1 MRVLVL
7 SVPGD
12 DVELASDRL
21 WTAGAGAVEERP
33 LGNGLAELRTILAES
48 DRVSLGRLGTLPPT
62 WQVSFETVDPQPLE
76 TWRQF
81 ARPIVVSESLVIRPA
96 WLSANDDPGV
106 VEVAIEPGGS
116 FGLGDH
122 PTTRLSAAAVWRA
135 TRRGDR
141 VLDVGCGSGV
151 LSIIAAHRGAAD
163 VVAIDIAE
171 SAREATDH
179 NTVLNG
185 VDDRIAAS
193 TDPVSAVDGT
203 FDVVVAN
210 ILAPVL
216 VAIAADLRRLTAP
229 EGRLVLSGIL
239 AERHDHVL
247 AALHPMQV
255 VGTQLLE
262 GWASVELCH
271 PLPAG

>member
-21 WTAGAGAVEERP
+21 WSAGAGAVEERP

-96 WLSANDDPGV
+96 WLSATDRPGV

-135 TRRGDR
+135 TRPGDR

-179 NTVLNG
+179 NAVLNG

-262 GWASVELCH
+262 GWASVELRH
-271 PLPAG
+271 PLPTG

>member
-48 DRVSLGRLGTLPPT
+48 DQVSLGRLGTLPAN

-81 ARPIVVSESLVIRPA
+81 ARPIVVNDSLVIRPA
-96 WLSANDDPGV
+96 WLPASGDPGV

-135 TRRGDR
+135 TRTGDR

-151 LSIIAAHRGAAD
+151 LSIIAVHRGAAG

-171 SAREATDH
+171 TAREATDG
-179 NTVLNG
+179 NAVLNG

-193 TDPVSAVDGT
+193 TDPVTAVEGT

-239 AERHDHVL
+239 ADRYDHVL
-247 AALHPMQV
+247 AALRPMQV

-262 GWASVELCH
+262 GWASVELHH
-271 PLPAG
+271 PPPTG